1 MISSVREY
9 RCDNL
14 AHLFGLLFPL
24 MVIRECKS
32 SLVVALSVLMFL
44 FHVVTISVQERS

>member
-14 AHLFGLLFPL
+14 THLFGLLFPIL
-24 MVIRECKS
+24 VIRECKS
-32 SLVVALSVLMFL
+32 SMVVALSIFMFL
-44 FHVVTISVQERS
+44 FHVMTIAVQER